1 MREVRPIPSS
11 GDNQVTHSADVRI
24 TVASLDKPPMVALRE
39 RAKAAG
45 LDVETE
51 ETTHTKQG
59 DPDFGKP
66 VYIVRMA
73 GDVVS
78 VLTGEFVGIDVT
90 HRCGRVTQRL
100 WWAM

>member
-1 MREVRPIPSS
+1 MS
-11 GDNQVTHSADVRI
+11 HSAAVRI
-24 TVASLDKPPMVALRE
+24 TIASLDKPPMVALRE

-45 LDVETE
+45 LSVETE

-66 VYIVRMA
+66 VYIVRLA
-73 GDVVS
+73 GDVSS
-78 VLTGEFVGIDVT
+78 VLTGELAAVNVN
-90 HRCGRVTQRL
+90 HRCGRVTERL